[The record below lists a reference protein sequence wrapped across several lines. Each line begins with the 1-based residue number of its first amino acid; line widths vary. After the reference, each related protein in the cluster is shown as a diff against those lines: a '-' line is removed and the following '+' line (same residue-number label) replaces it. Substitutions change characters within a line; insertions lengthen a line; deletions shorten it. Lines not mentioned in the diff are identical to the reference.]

1 MVTHV
6 GRGVFRGSAI
16 GNHQNCL
23 KCSLTRRKMVLAS
36 FNLAHPVEIK
46 AWEVSICN
54 LGIITETPTIPAV
67 LPKYS
72 PPLPD

>member
-1 MVTHV
+1 
-6 GRGVFRGSAI
+6 
-16 GNHQNCL
+16 
-23 KCSLTRRKMVLAS
+23 MVLAS